1 MCSSGGIIYTSRY
14 FCTGGNEMKR
24 TRLTCQFP
32 TGQLWRGVD
41 TRCVNTSHK
50 HGRIRFSSNVFTV
63 LSWVALVLGMTWLH
77 QIVLSKQ
84 TRQLGYGQR
93 NGWVRLKSVNVYNTH
108 TICQPRI
115 FAFSCPCQPLAADV
129 SNHSH
134 LPGFAEEYARDPI
147 NTGRM
152 ERIWYH

>member
-1 MCSSGGIIYTSRY
+1 MRTCGDLNKNMCGQWVNKRNLANAWLAASSKWNVKTFETWTVSVKYHRLLFVPSLWPSQTWYIGGWNMCSSGGIIYTSRY

-77 QIVLSKQ
+77 QIILSK
-84 TRQLGYGQR
+84 
-93 NGWVRLKSVNVYNTH
+93 
-108 TICQPRI
+108 
-115 FAFSCPCQPLAADV
+115 
-129 SNHSH
+129 
-134 LPGFAEEYARDPI
+134 
-147 NTGRM
+147 
-152 ERIWYH
+152 